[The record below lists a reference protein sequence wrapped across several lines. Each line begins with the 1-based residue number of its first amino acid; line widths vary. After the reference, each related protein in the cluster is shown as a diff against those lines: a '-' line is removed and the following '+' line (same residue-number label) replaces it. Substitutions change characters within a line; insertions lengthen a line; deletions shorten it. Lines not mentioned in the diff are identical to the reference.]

1 MLTKQQM
8 NSPRILVFGAGSI
21 RGYFGGRLA
30 ETDVDV
36 TFLVREAW
44 QKKLERDG
52 LRIES
57 PYGNTQLRVK
67 TALARDVGGK
77 VSAMNGAEHR

>member
-57 PYGNTQLRVK
+57 P
-67 TALARDVGGK
+67 
-77 VSAMNGAEHR
+77 